1 MDLYC
6 STFLSI
12 YGYDDIGTSN
22 DVCLLFYMVGESDQ
36 FYIVRKV
43 CDLDCFMYVLLSLI
57 SDIATSFVS
66 VY

>member
-43 CDLDCFMYVLLSLI
+43 CDLDCFMFVLLS
-57 SDIATSFVS
+57 
-66 VY
+66 